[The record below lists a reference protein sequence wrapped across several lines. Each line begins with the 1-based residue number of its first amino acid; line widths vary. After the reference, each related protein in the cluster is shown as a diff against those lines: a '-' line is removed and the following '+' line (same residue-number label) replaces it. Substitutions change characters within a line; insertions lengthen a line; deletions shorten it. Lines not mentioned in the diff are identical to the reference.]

1 MESNFEWITANGDIG
16 IRFFHSIDDGGYSN
30 PPHWHNDLEII
41 YLLEGRLKVR
51 FGDGGERQIG
61 ADELLVINSG
71 TIHAVTAYP
80 NQAIV
85 LQVPYEMLLQ
95 YMEHYDQLYFVVD
108 ERPAREAE
116 KQKRRIQSSSPGD
129 GRGVRCAERRVS
141 VKIRQPSS

>member
-71 TIHAVTAYP
+71 TIHAVTA
-80 NQAIV
+80 IRIS
-85 LQVPYEMLLQ
+85 
-95 YMEHYDQLYFVVD
+95 H
-108 ERPAREAE
+108 RPAG
-116 KQKRRIQSSSPGD
+116 S
-129 GRGVRCAERRVS
+129 VRDAAAVHGALRSALLCCG
-141 VKIRQPSS
+141 

>member
-16 IRFFHSIDDGGYSN
+16 IRFFHSIERRRLQQPAALAQRSGDHLSS
-30 PPHWHNDLEII
+30 
-41 YLLEGRLKVR
+41 GRPSESR
-51 FGDGGERQIG
+51 FGERRRAADRG
-61 ADELLVINSG
+61 DELLVINSG

-108 ERPAREAE
+108 ERPG
-116 KQKRRIQSSSPGD
+116 Q
-129 GRGVRCAERRVS
+129 
-141 VKIRQPSS
+141 

>member
-108 ERPAREAE
+108 ERPASEAE
-116 KQKRRIQSSSPGD
+116 KNSKQFSGRWTRCTVRRKKGIS
-129 GRGVRCAERRVS
+129 
-141 VKIRQPSS
+141 

>member
-1 MESNFEWITANGDIG
+1 M
-16 IRFFHSIDDGGYSN
+16 
-30 PPHWHNDLEII
+30 
-41 YLLEGRLKVR
+41 R

-108 ERPAREAE
+108 ERPASEAE
-116 KQKRRIQSSSPGD
+116 KQNSQNSKQFSEMDEVYGAQKEGYQLYSTAFFLKRCTAYWWTMRCGSKRTHSAESE
-129 GRGVRCAERRVS
+129 GRTADPRGHAVY
-141 VKIRQPSS
+141 

>member
-1 MESNFEWITANGDIG
+1 MDYTANGDIG

-85 LQVPYEMLLQ
+85 LQVPVRDAAAVGGALRSALLCC
-95 YMEHYDQLYFVVD
+95 
-108 ERPAREAE
+108 
-116 KQKRRIQSSSPGD
+116 G
-129 GRGVRCAERRVS
+129 
-141 VKIRQPSS
+141 